1 MLSFFYKIKLHRVLN
16 YAILYIVDNKRGN
29 DMKKVLKIVLGLLV
43 TVYLVIVVFTT
54 ALLLNRNDYGVSTFL
69 GKYLVFV
76 EDKKLEPTYNEHSLL
91 VISRVDNLKVEEGT
105 KTFFYDTYAAT
116 KKIKFTEVT
125 KREDINEKEA
135 TYTLKDNTKISS
147 EYVLGT
153 EKSTMALNI
162 LGQFLYIVQS
172 RWGFLFIVVFPLFL
186 AFVYE
191 IYSIYK
197 EVKNK

>member
-1 MLSFFYKIKLHRVLN
+1 
-16 YAILYIVDNKRGN
+16 
-29 DMKKVLKIVLGLLV
+29 MKKVLKVLIGIVV
-43 TVYLVIVVFTT
+43 TIYLVIVVFTT
-54 ALLLNRNDYGVSTFL
+54 AYLLNRNDYGVSMFM

-76 EDKKLEPTYNEHSLL
+76 EDKALEPIYKSHALL
-91 VISRVDNLKVEEGT
+91 VIDPVKNLEVETGT
-105 KTFFYDTYAAT
+105 MTFFYDTYATT
-116 KKIKFTEVT
+116 KKIKFVEVT
-125 KREDINEKEA
+125 KREEINENEV

-153 EKSTMALNI
+153 KNSTTALNL
-162 LGQFLYIVQS
+162 LGSFLYIVQS

-197 EVKNK
+197 EVKYKK